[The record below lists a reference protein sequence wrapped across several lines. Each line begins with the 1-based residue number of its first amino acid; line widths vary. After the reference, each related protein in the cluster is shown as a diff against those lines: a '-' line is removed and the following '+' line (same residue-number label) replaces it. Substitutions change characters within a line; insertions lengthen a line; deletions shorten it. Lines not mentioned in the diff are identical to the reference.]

1 VDVDATSEVLKAVGH
16 PVRLRILRG
25 LRSKTDCNVTEMAR
39 SMGLP
44 QSTLSQ
50 HLGILRNRGI
60 IEPRKEGVR
69 TCYRIADGRIPRILD
84 LFGLRAREKR

>member
-1 VDVDATSEVLKAVGH
+1 
-16 PVRLRILRG
+16 
-25 LRSKTDCNVTEMAR
+25 
-39 SMGLP
+39 MGLP